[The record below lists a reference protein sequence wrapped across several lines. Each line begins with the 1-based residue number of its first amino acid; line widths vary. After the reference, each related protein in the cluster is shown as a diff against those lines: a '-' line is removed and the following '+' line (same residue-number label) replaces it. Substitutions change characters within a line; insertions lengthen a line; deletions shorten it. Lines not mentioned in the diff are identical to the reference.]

1 MKKNGFIFMECLT
14 VLIVTLLATTL
25 LLSSYSLYIRKAKE
39 KESYDLPSDRYQLF
53 NIATL
58 GRTKSTINVNKYT
71 GFIANRR
78 AYDASTN
85 PHGCE
90 GTPIANRLSDCK
102 QVFIDNNLAYYILIY
117 DIVEELSKTDITT
130 KYDSG
135 TIEYLK
141 TLRKYSEKNYE
152 EQKEQGQSNGY
163 IVGVFYKNGTYR
175 YASIPLYSED

>member
-1 MKKNGFIFMECLT
+1 MKKNGFIFMESLT

-25 LLSSYSLYIRKAKE
+25 LLSSYSLYVRKAKE

-58 GRTKSTINVNKYT
+58 GKTGAITRQDGP

-85 PHGCE
+85 PYGCE
-90 GTPIANRLSDCK
+90 GTPIANRLSNCR
-102 QVFIDNNLAYYILIY
+102 QVFIDNNLVYYILIY
-117 DIVEELSKTDITT
+117 DIVEELSKTDVTT

-141 TLRKYSEKNYE
+141 TLKRELSMSSHSAES
-152 EQKEQGQSNGY
+152 SNGEGY
-163 IVGVFYKNGTYR
+163 IVGVFYKNSTYR
-175 YASIPLYSED
+175 YASIPLYD

>member
-1 MKKNGFIFMECLT
+1 MKKNGFIFMESLT

-25 LLSSYSLYIRKAKE
+25 LLSSYSLYVRKAKE

-58 GRTKSTINVNKYT
+58 GKTGTIT
-71 GFIANRR
+71 RQDGPGFIANRR

-85 PHGCE
+85 PYGCE
-90 GTPIANRLSDCK
+90 GTPIANRLSNCR
-102 QVFIDNNLAYYILIY
+102 QVFIDNNLVYYILIY
-117 DIVEELSKTDITT
+117 DIVEELSKTDVTT

-141 TLRKYSEKNYE
+141 TLRKYSKENYD